1 MTFFKFQQSAAI
13 FILSASLS
21 AVPALAQATTQ
32 SANAQT
38 PPNPAALA
46 PVNGKIVEDI
56 VARVNDQIITQSD
69 YDRAAEQL
77 DQESKQQAIPPREL
91 QQKQADLLRDQIDQ
105 QLLLSK
111 GKELG
116 ITGETELI
124 KRLDEIRKQNHL
136 DSLEDLEK
144 AAQQQG
150 VSYEDFKANIRN
162 SIITQQVVR
171 DEVGRH
177 ISMSPADVQTYFKQH
192 ESEFAQPESVTLNEI
207 LIPTP
212 AQAGGEGADAA
223 QVAAAQAQAEA
234 IEAKLAAGAKFDD
247 LAKPAPTD
255 PTAPKSVTLGEYRRG
270 MLAKEIED
278 KAFALKAGQYTQPI
292 RTKQGFII
300 LQATQHQL
308 GGDASF
314 KQVEPQVEEA
324 LFLERMQ
331 PALRV
336 YLTKLREEAY
346 IELKPG
352 VVDTGASG
360 NEMRL
365 TYSAYTPPAEKK
377 KKKFARARFR
387 GRQTSTAASKQ
398 TAAQTSGAATPG
410 PTTAGTTTSG
420 AATAGPTAP
429 GAATAG
435 PTAPGAATPGAAT
448 AVATTTG
455 AKTADASTATT
466 QQASNSDQK
475 VQKPGKKEKIRFGQ
489 APRESLPS
497 SQVATASVPAVGPDT
512 TPTVTTPETRY
523 VNPDGTISGA
533 AASAPDRKTRLSNR
547 PPVKKVK
554 KDKSGSDTDTSS
566 QPTPEE
572 LASQKV
578 QNAPLGLADQT
589 AAQKKAKAKGEKTR
603 YADKPKEPD
612 QTPAPYLGK
621 PANADT
627 QPPAPATSQPAPAT
641 SQPAPATG
649 PPGATP
655 PPAQQP

>member
-1 MTFFKFQQSAAI
+1 MSRPMTFLKFQQSAAI
-13 FILSASLS
+13 FILSASVS
-21 AVPALAQATTQ
+21 AVPSLAQANTQ
-32 SANAQT
+32 TANAQT

-46 PVNGKIVEDI
+46 PVNGKVVEDI

-77 DQESKQQAIPPREL
+77 EQEAKQQAIPPREL
-91 QQKQADLLRDQIDQ
+91 QQKQADLLRDLIDQ

-150 VSYEDFKANIRN
+150 VSYEDFKATQRN

-171 DEVGRH
+171 DEVGRR
-177 ISMSPADVQTYFKQH
+177 ISMSPAEVQSYFKAH

-212 AQAGGEGADAA
+212 PAAAEGADAA
-223 QVAAAQAQAEA
+223 QVAAAQAQAET
-234 IEAKLAAGAKFDD
+234 IEAKLAAGAKFED

-255 PTAPKSVTLGEYRRG
+255 PTAPKSVNLGEYRRG

-278 KAFALKAGQYTQPI
+278 KAFALSAGQHTQPI

-300 LQATQHQL
+300 LQVTQHQL

-324 LFLERMQ
+324 LFMEQMQ
-331 PALRV
+331 PKLRE

-346 IELKPG
+346 VELKPG

-365 TYSAYTPPAEKK
+365 TYSAYTPPAPKK

-387 GRQTSTAASKQ
+387 GRTPAPTQ
-398 TAAQTSGAATPG
+398 TAAAQTAGTATGATSTGAATV
-410 PTTAGTTTSG
+410 ASG
-420 AATAGPTAP
+420 A
-429 GAATAG
+429 
-435 PTAPGAATPGAAT
+435 
-448 AVATTTG
+448 
-455 AKTADASTATT
+455 KTATT
-466 QQASNSDQK
+466 QQASNTDQN

-497 SQVATASVPAVGPDT
+497 SQVATNSVPAGPDT
-512 TPTVTTPETRY
+512 NPAVTTPETRV
-523 VNPDGTISGA
+523 VNPDGTISGET
-533 AASAPDRKTRLSNR
+533 APVNEKKTRLSNR

-554 KDKSGSDTDTSS
+554 KDKTDPDAPPQAT
-566 QPTPEE
+566 TEE
-572 LASQKV
+572 QASQKV
-578 QNAPLGLADQT
+578 QNAPLGLADQ
-589 AAQKKAKAKGEKTR
+589 ANQKKAKAKGEKTR

-621 PANADT
+621 PADT
-627 QPPAPATSQPAPAT
+627 NSQGSASDAMHPPPATNP
-641 SQPAPATG
+641 PAPATG
-649 PPGATP
+649 PPDPIPPGAH
-655 PPAQQP
+655 QP

>member
-1 MTFFKFQQSAAI
+1 MTFFKFPHSATLL
-13 FILSASLS
+13 ILSASLS
-21 AVPALAQATTQ
+21 ALPSLAQ

-46 PVNGKIVEDI
+46 PVNGKVVEDI

-77 DQESKQQAIPPREL
+77 DQEAKQQAIPSREL
-91 QQKQADLLRDQIDQ
+91 EQKQADLLRDLIDK

-124 KRLDEIRKQNHL
+124 KSLDNIRKQNHL

-150 VSYEDFKANIRN
+150 VSYEDFKANIRDG
-162 SIITQQVVR
+162 IITQQVVR

-177 ISMSPADVQTYFKQH
+177 ISMSPAEVQSYFKKH
-192 ESEFAQPESVTLNEI
+192 ESEFAQPESVTLSEI

-212 AQAGGEGADAA
+212 AQERADAA

-234 IEAKLAAGAKFDD
+234 IEAKLAAGAKFED

-255 PTAPKSVTLGEYRRG
+255 PTAPKSVALGEYRRG

-278 KAFALKAGQYTQPI
+278 KAFALNAGQFTQPI

-300 LQATQHQL
+300 LEATQRQL

-324 LFLERMQ
+324 LFMERME
-331 PALRV
+331 PSLRV

-346 IELKPG
+346 VELKPG
-352 VVDTGASG
+352 AVDAGASG

-365 TYSAYTPPAEKK
+365 TYSAYTPPPPKK
-377 KKKFARARFR
+377 KKKFARAQFR
-387 GRQTSTAASKQ
+387 GKSTSSPAATQ
-398 TAAQTSGAATPG
+398 TAPAQ
-410 PTTAGTTTSG
+410 
-420 AATAGPTAP
+420 
-429 GAATAG
+429 
-435 PTAPGAATPGAAT
+435 
-448 AVATTTG
+448 TTG
-455 AKTADASTATT
+455 ATTAAAGTAPISAGPVATAAAHAPTGGSPAAGSAASTTT
-466 QQASNSDQK
+466 QQASNNDQN

-497 SQVATASVPAVGPDT
+497 SQVATANAPAVGPDADRA
-512 TPTVTTPETRY
+512 VTTPETRY
-523 VNPDGTISGA
+523 VNPDGTVSSTTA
-533 AASAPDRKTRLSNR
+533 TVTERKSRLSNR

-554 KDKSGSDTDTSS
+554 KDKSQSPDA
-566 QPTPEE
+566 PPAATPEE
-572 LASQKV
+572 QASQKV
-578 QNAPLGLADQT
+578 QDAPLGLADQT
-589 AAQKKAKAKGEKTR
+589 AAQKKAKQKGEKTR
-603 YADKPKEPD
+603 YSERPKEPD

-621 PANADT
+621 PADT
-627 QPPAPATSQPAPAT
+627 NSQPAANPSAPATSEPVPAT
-641 SQPAPATG
+641 A

-655 PPAQQP
+655 PAAQQP

>member
-1 MTFFKFQQSAAI
+1 MSRPMTFFEFQQSAAI

-21 AVPALAQATTQ
+21 ALPSLAQANTQ
-32 SANAQT
+32 TANAQT
-38 PPNPAALA
+38 PPNPAAMA
-46 PVNGKIVEDI
+46 PVNGKVVEDI
-56 VARVNDQIITQSD
+56 IARVNDQIITQSD

-77 DQESKQQAIPPREL
+77 EQEAKQQAIPPREL
-91 QQKQADLLRDQIDQ
+91 EQKQADLLRDLIDQ

-150 VSYEDFKANIRN
+150 VSYEDFKATQRN
-162 SIITQQVVR
+162 GIITQQVVR

-177 ISMSPADVQTYFKQH
+177 ISMSPADVQNYFKAH

-212 AQAGGEGADAA
+212 PAAADGGDAA

-234 IEAKLAAGAKFDD
+234 IEAKLAAGAKFED

-255 PTAPKSVTLGEYRRG
+255 PNAPKSVSLGEYRRG

-278 KAFALKAGQYTQPI
+278 KAFALNAGQHTQPI

-314 KQVEPQVEEA
+314 KQEEPQVEEA
-324 LFLERMQ
+324 LFMERMQ
-331 PALRV
+331 PALRQ

-346 IELKPG
+346 VELKPG
-352 VVDTGASG
+352 VTDTGASG

-377 KKKFARARFR
+377 KKKFARSRFR
-387 GRQTSTAASKQ
+387 GRTTKAPAATQ
-398 TAAQTSGAATPG
+398 TAATP
-410 PTTAGTTTSG
+410 
-420 AATAGPTAP
+420 
-429 GAATAG
+429 
-435 PTAPGAATPGAAT
+435 TP
-448 AVATTTG
+448 ATTTG
-455 AKTADASTATT
+455 ATAAGATSTGASTAAAAAAPAATGAKTATT
-466 QQASNSDQK
+466 QQASNSDQN

-497 SQVATASVPAVGPDT
+497 SQVATNSVPAVGPDT
-512 TPTVTTPETRY
+512 NPSVTTPETRV
-523 VNPDGTISGA
+523 VNPDGTISGETA
-533 AASAPDRKTRLSNR
+533 AANEKKTRLSNR

-554 KDKSGSDTDTSS
+554 KDKNTDPDAPPQAT
-566 QPTPEE
+566 TEE
-572 LASQKV
+572 QASQKV
-578 QNAPLGLADQT
+578 QNAPLGLADHS
-589 AAQKKAKAKGEKTR
+589 ADQKKKQKGEKTR

-621 PANADT
+621 PADT
-627 QPPAPATSQPAPAT
+627 NSQPAGSDAMHPPPATNPPAPATAP
-641 SQPAPATG
+641 PDPI
-649 PPGATP
+649 PPGA
-655 PPAQQP
+655 QQP

>member
-1 MTFFKFQQSAAI
+1 MSRPMTFLKFQQSSAI
-13 FILSASLS
+13 LILGASLS
-21 AVPALAQATTQ
+21 ALPSLAQATNTQ
-32 SANAQT
+32 TANAQT
-38 PPNPAALA
+38 PANPAALA
-46 PVNGKIVEDI
+46 QVNGKVVEDI

-69 YDRAAEQL
+69 YDRSAEQL
-77 DQESKQQAIPPREL
+77 EGESKQQAIPPREL
-91 QQKQADLLRDQIDQ
+91 QQKQADLLRDLIDQ

-162 SIITQQVVR
+162 GIITQQVVR

-177 ISMSPADVQTYFKQH
+177 ISMSPTDVQAYFKQH

-212 AQAGGEGADAA
+212 AAAGTEGADPA
-223 QVAAAQAQAEA
+223 QVAAAQAQAQA
-234 IEAKLAAGAKFDD
+234 IAAKLAAGAKFED
-247 LAKPAPTD
+247 LAKPTPTD
-255 PTAPKSVTLGEYRRG
+255 PTAPKSVTLGEYHRG

-278 KAFALKAGQYTQPI
+278 KAFALNAGQYTQPI

-300 LQATQHQL
+300 LQVTQHTL

-346 IELKPG
+346 VELKPG
-352 VVDTGASG
+352 VVDTGSSG

-365 TYSAYTPPAEKK
+365 TYSAYTPPAPKK
-377 KKKFARARFR
+377 KKKFARSRFR
-387 GRQTSTAASKQ
+387 GREKTAPLPAATQ
-398 TAAQTSGAATPG
+398 TAAAPTPG
-410 PTTAGTTTSG
+410 ATTPAAAAAGTTATAAAPTG
-420 AATAGPTAP
+420 AAAP
-429 GAATAG
+429 AA
-435 PTAPGAATPGAAT
+435 
-448 AVATTTG
+448 
-455 AKTADASTATT
+455 T
-466 QQASNSDQK
+466 QQASNADQN

-512 TPTVTTPETRY
+512 NSTVTTPETRY
-523 VNPDGTISGA
+523 VNPDGTVSGA
-533 AASAPDRKTRLSNR
+533 AAAASEKKSRLSNR

-554 KDKSGSDTDTSS
+554 KDKSDTDTSN

-589 AAQKKAKAKGEKTR
+589 AAQKKAKQKGDKTR
-603 YADKPKEPD
+603 LSEKPKEPD
-612 QTPAPYLGK
+612 QTPAPYLG
-621 PANADT
+621 
-627 QPPAPATSQPAPAT
+627 Q
-641 SQPAPATG
+641 PATG
-649 PPGATP
+649 EPPAAAQPSAPSPSGGAGATP
-655 PPAQQP
+655 PQP